1 MSQGKTNRN
10 GLFCLSFYCAA
21 FTAAFFIFSGGKIEM
36 NLIWFFA
43 GIIIGSMIG
52 VVLMCLLQINR
63 HNTENKQQ

>member
-1 MSQGKTNRN
+1 MVA
-10 GLFCLSFYCAA
+10 SFLY
-21 FTAAFFIFSGGKIEM
+21 FQEGGRIEM
-36 NLIWFFA
+36 NIIWFFA